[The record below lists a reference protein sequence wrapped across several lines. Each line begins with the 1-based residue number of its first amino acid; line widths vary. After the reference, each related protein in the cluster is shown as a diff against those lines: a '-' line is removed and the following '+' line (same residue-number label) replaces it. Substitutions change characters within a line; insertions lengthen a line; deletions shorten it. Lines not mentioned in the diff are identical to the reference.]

1 MHTAYV
7 AQPRRVP
14 AAVEKRF
21 AALSTVLGRGERD
34 ETPDDPAV
42 ADEEGV
48 AAGYLV
54 VRASGASATRMA
66 LDAMRSAPRAKLK
79 AEPEQIQLLM
89 RASLPRYLPAKGV
102 SLVFPECSLRAHPA
116 ARQGSV
122 LLTVATNKLSISFGE
137 LRPLMF
143 QPVPIERPLQAL
155 FAASVAHLLVVA
167 DSLDPHGIKPYLTG
181 LAELVLR
188 SALRT
193 ELDRADQQAAR
204 RRAAVDHIRQNLADP
219 GLTAERI
226 ADALFISR
234 RRLYQLFDDGDGVSG
249 RIRQLR
255 IDRSKELL
263 GDPAYAV
270 KGIGEISRQCGF
282 ANAAHFSRT
291 FRKVVGETPR
301 DFRERVRA
309 SGSRDEGLA

>member
-1 MHTAYV
+1 VPV
-7 AQPRRVP
+7 AL
-14 AAVEKRF
+14 EKRF
-21 AALSTVLGRGERD
+21 AALSTALGQPRGREIS
-34 ETPDDPAV
+34 EEPAV
-42 ADEEGV
+42 EEDDQV

-54 VRASGASATRMA
+54 VRSSGASAARLA
-66 LDAMRSAPRAKLK
+66 IDAMRSTPRAKRR

-89 RASLPRYLPAKGV
+89 RASLPRYLPAQGV
-102 SLVFPECSLRAHPA
+102 SLTFPECSLRAHPA
-116 ARQGSV
+116 DRTGDDAAAPRKGAGIGTV

-137 LRPLMF
+137 LRPLLF
-143 QPVPIERPLQAL
+143 QPVPVPRPLQTL

-204 RRAAVDHIRQNLADP
+204 RRAAVDFIRENLADP

-301 DFRERVRA
+301 EFRDRLL
-309 SGSRDEGLA
+309 SG